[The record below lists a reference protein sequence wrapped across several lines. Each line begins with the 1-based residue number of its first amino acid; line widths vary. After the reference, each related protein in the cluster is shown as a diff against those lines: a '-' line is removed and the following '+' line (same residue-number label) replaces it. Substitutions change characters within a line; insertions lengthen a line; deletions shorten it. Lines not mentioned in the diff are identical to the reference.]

1 MERLNY
7 DNIFSLIFSLKYSLI
22 LYYQTNTGYFWELHS
37 SILLKMQEVTF
48 LFYSSSN
55 KESIQNNI
63 PTEIQQ
69 LHNSKDKTV
78 MIHLELWRQKNRKD
92 IVNQK
97 SNNQVSSISTF
108 QADVTDSKNVLSL
121 FSFQYKNEITVWQ
134 LGFFARISN

>member
-1 MERLNY
+1 
-7 DNIFSLIFSLKYSLI
+7 
-22 LYYQTNTGYFWELHS
+22 
-37 SILLKMQEVTF
+37 MQEVTF